1 MPFDKETA
9 REAGKASGRARRERL
24 TADRVLAE
32 LGPLETVD
40 DAMRR
45 LDRLNV
51 WIASGF
57 LTGSAGSAASRC
69 LEIWLRGHETRLTE
83 RVVEELQADVERLK
97 AELGGKPVRRRA
109 VNRPLTSPS

>member
-1 MPFDKETA
+1 MTFNRERAK
-9 REAGKASGRARRERL
+9 EAGVRSGEARRRKAQERL
-24 TADRVLAE
+24 TADRVLEE

-69 LEIWLRGHETRLTE
+69 LEIWLRGHESKLTQQ
-83 RVVEELQADVERLK
+83 VVEELKGRLE
-97 AELGGKPVRRRA
+97 ELEAQLKQQRTVGVVR
-109 VNRPLTSPS
+109 